1 VATQFKS
8 TYFPQTAQVA
18 PLELMPGDVALG
30 NAGDPF
36 KTLLGSC
43 ICVVL
48 TDPRRTV
55 AALCHIVHVG
65 QPNAANRDNTAYG
78 VVAMERMFQLLRGK
92 GVNPV
97 MCEAYVYGGGNMFPQ
112 FFNTRHVGGT
122 NAEWV
127 LDFLHDHGIPVV
139 EQEVGGT
146 GYRKLTW
153 TVGLQDPLVET
164 VFAEQGSSYAR

>member
-1 VATQFKS
+1 MATQFKS
-8 TYFPQTAQVA
+8 TYLPQAASVA

-30 NAGDPF
+30 LAGDAF

-43 ICVVL
+43 ISVVL

-55 AALCHIVHVG
+55 GALCHIVHVG
-65 QPNAANRDNTAYG
+65 EPNAANQGNAAYG
-78 VVAMERMFQLLRGK
+78 VVAMERLFGLLRGK

-112 FFNTRHVGGT
+112 FFNTRHVGST

-127 LDFLHDHGIPVV
+127 LDFLHAHGIVVV
-139 EQEVGGT
+139 EQETGGT

-153 TVGLQDPLVET
+153 TVGLQDPVVET
-164 VFAEQGSSYAR
+164 VFAEQGTTYGG

>member
-1 VATQFKS
+1 MASQFKS
-8 TYFPQTAQVA
+8 TYLPQAAPAA

-30 NAGDPF
+30 LAGDAF

-43 ICVVL
+43 ISVVL

-55 AALCHIVHVG
+55 GALCHIVHVG
-65 QPNAANRDNTAYG
+65 EPNAANQDNTAYG
-78 VVAMERMFQLLRGK
+78 VVAMARMFELLRGK

-97 MCEAYVYGGGNMFPQ
+97 MCEAYVYGGGNMFPHI
-112 FFNTRHVGGT
+112 FNIRHVGDT

-127 LDFLHDHGIPVV
+127 LDFLQAHGIVVV
-139 EQEVGGT
+139 EQETGGT

-164 VFAEQGSSYAR
+164 VFAEQGAIHGG

>member
-1 VATQFKS
+1 VATQFRS
-8 TYFPQTAQVA
+8 TYLPQAEFAA
-18 PLELMPGDVALG
+18 PVELMPGDVALG
-30 NAGDPF
+30 LAGDAF

-55 AALCHIVHVG
+55 GALCHIVHVG
-65 QPNAANRDNTAYG
+65 TPNANNVGNTAYG
-78 VVAMERMFQLLRGK
+78 VVAMERMFSFLRSK

-97 MCEAYVYGGGNMFPQ
+97 MCEAFVYGGGNMFPQ
-112 FFNTRHVGGT
+112 FFSARHVGGT

-139 EQEVGGT
+139 EQETGGT

-153 TVGLQDPLVET
+153 SVGPQDPLVET
-164 VFAEQGSSYAR
+164 VFAEQGVRHGD

>member
-1 VATQFKS
+1 
-8 TYFPQTAQVA
+8 
-18 PLELMPGDVALG
+18 MPGDVALG
-30 NAGDPF
+30 LAGDPF

-55 AALCHIVHVG
+55 GALCHIVHVG
-65 QPNAANRDNTAYG
+65 TPNASNHHNTAYG

-92 GVNPV
+92 GVNPL

-139 EQEVGGT
+139 EQETGGT

-153 TVGLQDPLVET
+153 TVGLQEPLVET
-164 VFAEQGSSYAR
+164 VFAEQGASYGG